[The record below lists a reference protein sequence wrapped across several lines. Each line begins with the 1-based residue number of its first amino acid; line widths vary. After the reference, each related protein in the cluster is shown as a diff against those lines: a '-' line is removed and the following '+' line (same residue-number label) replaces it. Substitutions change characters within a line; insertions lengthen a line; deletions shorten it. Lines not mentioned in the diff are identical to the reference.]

1 MRPRLKDDAYFTRVD
16 EGLVWLT
23 PAGMLTVKEPS
34 VATMVERLAPRL
46 NGRHTV
52 DELTARLPERTRR
65 LVVDLLDVL
74 VRQGLVEDARPG
86 RMPTARAEPDAA
98 FIQQVTGAPDPG
110 LALHRYRNGRALVI
124 GPDPLLSQCVRALS
138 ASGVTTVETVL
149 DEGGA
154 APDDAVHALVHDGID
169 FALHLFGSTGLSHA
183 SALAG
188 VCADRGIPLVQGLV
202 SEQEVLVG
210 PCATVDWTS
219 VWRRLRP
226 EDRKPFE
233 ADPGPPSGAAGRV
246 LANHMVFRLFRC
258 VTGAATSEDQ
268 RLCSFATRTLETRR
282 HEVLPHFSVSTAR
295 PESRADF
302 VRTVREL
309 RRGRGG
315 TEAEFSTRAVQAI
328 DARFGPIRDLA
339 EDELPQLPLRQA
351 RALIAVPSWVDGPV
365 VVTASGP
372 DFATARHRTALK
384 AIGTYSAMTVDPRR
398 LQVRSR
404 SGGRLPDEPDDII
417 RLIRAGEADARLWGI
432 RLDDAQPCLV
442 DAREAF
448 PVLSEG
454 STLPT
459 GLGFGLDWTAMT
471 SVAVLAQCR
480 ATVLADRREL
490 TGPRIGH
497 EVIDADPVSR
507 RYRRL
512 LTALGHDLRL
522 IDLSGQAGL
531 PTVAVMANGAAV
543 QVRCG
548 LRLDEAVRA
557 FLEDALV
564 AAQSGR
570 PLSCPGPQ
578 VRESAA
584 QWSPPQD
591 ASLDDAVSALRQTG
605 RTPVLIPLNHDPAM
619 NRITP
624 YAGNVVLINE

>member
-1 MRPRLKDDAYFTRVD
+1 MRPRLKDDTYFTRVN

-23 PAGMLTVKEPS
+23 PAGLLTVKEPS
-34 VATMVERLAPRL
+34 VAAMVERLAPRL
-46 NGRHTV
+46 NGCHTV
-52 DELTARLPERTRR
+52 DELTARLPERGRR
-65 LVVDLLDVL
+65 LVVELLDAL
-74 VRQGLVEDARPG
+74 VRQGLVEDVRPG
-86 RMPTARAEPDAA
+86 RTPTTGADPDAG
-98 FIQQVTGAPDPG
+98 FVQQVMGDPDP
-110 LALHRYRNGRALVI
+110 AVHRYRNGRALVI
-124 GPDPLLSQCVRALS
+124 GPDRLVAHCVGALS
-138 ASGVTTVETVL
+138 ASGVTRVETVL

-154 APDDAVHALVHDGID
+154 MPDGALHAIVHEGID
-169 FALHLFGSTGLSHA
+169 FALHLFDSTGLSHA

-188 VCADRGIPLVQGLV
+188 VCADRDIPLVQGLV
-202 SEQEVLVG
+202 SESEVLVG

-219 VWRRLRP
+219 VWLRLRA
-226 EDRKPFE
+226 EDRKPFKTE
-233 ADPGPPSGAAGRV
+233 PGPPSGAAGRI
-246 LANHMVFRLFRC
+246 LANHMVFQLFRW
-258 VTGAATSEDQ
+258 VTGAAGSEDQ

-282 HEVLPHFSVSTAR
+282 HDVLPHFCVRKTR
-295 PESRADF
+295 PQSRADF

-309 RRGRGG
+309 RRGRGC
-315 TEAEFSTRAVQAI
+315 TEAQFSTRAVQAI

-351 RALIAVPSWVDGPV
+351 RALIAVPSWADGPL

-384 AIGTYSAMTVDPRR
+384 AIGAYGAVTVDPRC
-398 LQVRSR
+398 LHVHSR
-404 SGGRLPDEPDDII
+404 SGGRLPHDPDDVI

-432 RLDDAQPCLV
+432 RLEDAQPCLV

-454 STLPT
+454 SMLPT
-459 GLGFGLDWTAMT
+459 GLGYGLDWTTMT

-480 ATVLADRREL
+480 ATVLA
-490 TGPRIGH
+490 GPREVSGPRVGQD
-497 EVIDADPVSR
+497 VIDADPVSK

-512 LTALGHDLRL
+512 LTALGHDVRL
-522 IDLSGQAGL
+522 IDLSGRAGV
-531 PTVAVMANGAAV
+531 PTVAVMANGAAI
-543 QVRCG
+543 QVKCR
-548 LRLDEAVRA
+548 LRLVEAVRA
-557 FLEDALV
+557 SLEAVLM

-570 PLSCPGPQ
+570 PLSCLGRK
-578 VRESAA
+578 VRESTT

-605 RTPVLIPLNHDPAM
+605 QTPVLVPLNHDPAM